1 MEKEG
6 AESTAKNTV
15 KRRIFISNTLM
26 ILVTLVLFFLINMAV
41 IKIYAESIEHEF
53 EVSAD
58 QLLDDDGLEDMVK
71 EWTVKKDRFILLF
84 LADGVICI
92 LALVGVSQVFTRNL
106 TKHIMEP
113 LDALDEGA
121 RRVQANDL
129 TQDILYV
136 GDAEFEEV
144 CTTFN
149 NMQGHILEEQ
159 EKNRRYEQARTDMIA
174 GISHDLRTPLTA
186 IKGSIKA
193 MLDGVAATPQMQE
206 KFLNAAYRRTGEMDV
221 LLNQLFYLSKL
232 ETGNMPLEIREINL
246 TEFLA
251 RYVTGKQEV
260 LNTEVVEL
268 HAILQERAYF
278 AMIDPEQMQRILDNL
293 VENSVKY
300 SEKSPVYVDIS
311 LKSEGEKL
319 QLTVSDNGSGVDE
332 EKLPHIFEE
341 FYRADESRNKKEGN
355 GLGLYIVKYLI
366 EAMKGTV
373 RAYNANGLTIEME
386 LPLTRQENMAQVDS
400 EQKKVDEKGS
410 EENRNKTERTES
422 NG

>member
-1 MEKEG
+1 MKKG
-6 AESTAKNTV
+6 NVESTAKNTV
-15 KRRIFISNTLM
+15 KRRIFLSNTLM
-26 ILVTLVLFFLINMAV
+26 ILALVLFLLINMAI

-58 QLLDDDGLEDMVK
+58 QLLDDDGLEDMVA

-106 TKHIMEP
+106 SKHIMEP

-121 RRVQANDL
+121 RRMQENDL

-136 GDAEFEEV
+136 GDAEFEKV

-149 NMQGHILEEQ
+149 NMQEHILEEQ

-193 MLDGVAATPQMQE
+193 MLDGVAATPQMQQ

-232 ETGNMPLEIREINL
+232 ETGNMLLDIREINM
-246 TEFLA
+246 TDFLA
-251 RYVTGKQEV
+251 RYVYGKQEV
-260 LNTEVVEL
+260 LNPEEAEL
-268 HAILQERAYF
+268 HAVLQERAYF

-300 SEKSPVYVDIS
+300 SEKSPVHVEIS

-319 QLTVSDNGSGVDE
+319 HLKVSDDGSGVDE
-332 EKLPHIFEE
+332 EKLSHIFEE
-341 FYRADESRNKKEGN
+341 FYRGDESRNKKEGN
-355 GLGLYIVKYLI
+355 GLGLYIVKYLV
-366 EAMKGTV
+366 EAMRGTV
-373 RAYNANGLTIEME
+373 HAYNDNGLVIEME
-386 LPLTRQENMAQVDS
+386 LPLIRQENMAKADFDR
-400 EQKKVDEKGS
+400 KKVDEKGP
-410 EENRNKTERTES
+410 EETGNEAE
-422 NG
+422 

>member
-1 MEKEG
+1 MRKENV
-6 AESTAKNTV
+6 ESTAKNTV
-15 KRRIFISNTLM
+15 KRRIFRSNTLM
-26 ILVTLVLFFLINMAV
+26 ILVTLVLFLLINMV
-41 IKIYAESIEHEF
+41 IIKIYAESIEHEF

-84 LADGVICI
+84 LVDGAICI

-106 TKHIMEP
+106 SKHIMEP
-113 LDALDEGA
+113 LDALNEGA
-121 RRVQANDL
+121 RRMQENDL

-136 GDAEFEEV
+136 GDAEFEKV

-159 EKNRRYEQARTDMIA
+159 EKNRKYEQARTDMIA

-193 MLDGVAATPQMQE
+193 MMDGVAATPQMQQ

-232 ETGNMPLEIREINL
+232 ETGNMPLDIREINL
-246 TEFLA
+246 TEFLVK
-251 RYVTGKQEV
+251 YVTGKQEV
-260 LNTEVVEL
+260 LNPEETEL
-268 HAILQERAYF
+268 HAILQERSHF

-300 SEKSPVYVDIS
+300 SEKSPVHVEIS

-319 QLTVSDNGSGVDE
+319 HLTVSDDGSGVDE

-341 FYRADESRNKKEGN
+341 FYRGDESRNKKEGN

-366 EAMKGTV
+366 EAMRGKV
-373 RAYNANGLTIEME
+373 CAYNKGGLVVEIE
-386 LPLTRQENMAQVDS
+386 LPLIRQENM
-400 EQKKVDEKGS
+400 KKVDEKRPKK
-410 EENRNKTERTES
+410 NRNETERTES

>member
-1 MEKEG
+1 MKKG
-6 AESTAKNTV
+6 NVESTAKNTV
-15 KRRIFISNTLM
+15 KRRIFLSNTLM
-26 ILVTLVLFFLINMAV
+26 ILVTLVLFLLINMAI

-58 QLLDDDGLEDMVK
+58 QLLDDDGLEDMVA

-106 TKHIMEP
+106 SKHIMEP

-121 RRVQANDL
+121 RRMQENDL

-136 GDAEFEEV
+136 GDAEFEKV

-149 NMQGHILEEQ
+149 NMQEHILEEQ

-193 MLDGVAATPQMQE
+193 MLDGVAATPQMQQ

-232 ETGNMPLEIREINL
+232 ETGNMLLDIREINM
-246 TEFLA
+246 TDFLA
-251 RYVTGKQEV
+251 RYVYGKQEV
-260 LNTEVVEL
+260 LNPEEAEL
-268 HAILQERAYF
+268 HAVLQERAYF

-300 SEKSPVYVDIS
+300 SEKSPVHVEIS

-319 QLTVSDNGSGVDE
+319 HLKVSDDGSGVDE
-332 EKLPHIFEE
+332 EKLSHIFEE
-341 FYRADESRNKKEGN
+341 FYRGDESRNKKEGN
-355 GLGLYIVKYLI
+355 GLGLYIVKYLV
-366 EAMKGTV
+366 EAMRGTV
-373 RAYNANGLTIEME
+373 HAYNDNGLVIEME
-386 LPLTRQENMAQVDS
+386 LPLIRQENMAKADFDR
-400 EQKKVDEKGS
+400 KKVDEKGP
-410 EENRNKTERTES
+410 EETGNEAE
-422 NG
+422 